1 MVQENGDKFYGSPT
15 LVDTT
20 FRLGPNAVLEGP
32 SREDISSRSSLKQ
45 CVQLDH
51 VHITLIITFTKDSPL
66 KFLSHFGVTCLFI
79 FGRSVKRVGS

>member
-1 MVQENGDKFYGSPT
+1 MAPLPLLIQHLE
-15 LVDTT
+15 
-20 FRLGPNAVLEGP
+20 LGPNAVLEGP

-66 KFLSHFGVTCLFI
+66 KLLSHFGVTCLFI
-79 FGRSVKRVGS
+79 FGRSMKHVGS